1 MFLDIQGGFENVWVP
16 GLIYK
21 LADQFQ
27 LRGRTLLFCKALL
40 SGRRFRVVHQSL
52 ATSWRDALA
61 GVPQGGV
68 LSPLFYIAFI
78 NDIRQ
83 ILVRTQ
89 SHSLPP
95 KQLIRM
101 HMYADDIA
109 VNPFLAGLRG
119 LGPLQKALSCLAE
132 YAATWKFSWS
142 HSKTVAVIFNNLQS
156 MVSVPALRLGNFTIK
171 VVQSF
176 KYLGLVLQQNGKW
189 D

>member
-52 ATSWRDALA
+52 ASSWRDALA

-83 ILVRTQ
+83 TLARTLSQ
-89 SHSLPP
+89 GQTP
-95 KQLIRM
+95 KPTIRM
-101 HMYADDIA
+101 HMYADDI
-109 VNPFLAGLRG
+109 VVYPCLPGVRGNLGIYWDCQPPFTHHQELR
-119 LGPLQKALSCLAE
+119 
-132 YAATWKFSWS
+132 
-142 HSKTVAVIFNNLQS
+142 V
-156 MVSVPALRLGNFTIK
+156 
-171 VVQSF
+171 
-176 KYLGLVLQQNGKW
+176 
-189 D
+189 